1 MRREGGK
8 KKRVLGMACLVR
20 VLIREKPRKRNIKEG
35 ESLKGEGDFSD
46 KECYY
51 CKKKGH
57 IQMMYKEFK
66 EDLKRIK
73 T

>member
-1 MRREGGK
+1 MRREGEEKKSVGDVSYSEGFYRGRTMDKRFQVRGK
-8 KKRVLGMACLVR
+8 SQGR
-20 VLIREKPRKRNIKEG
+20 
-35 ESLKGEGDFSD
+35 GDLSD

-57 IQMMYKEFK
+57 IQIMCKEFK
-66 EDLKRIK
+66 EDLKKVI